1 MNNETVFSIFK
12 TDAEL
17 KDFMLDFLKNNIED
31 FRACE
36 NEFDISMS
44 NLKNSLSQEKA
55 EELTEL
61 ISLMYRKVI
70 AGIKYELMLGI
81 KANYD
86 YYNAPATGNFL
97 ESDMGIYTKE
107 KTLNMLPTCVEAQR
121 NIIRLNKR
129 LEIEDGEFYDGIR
142 EYFIYLE
149 TVCPKLAHYF
159 GYIMANDL
167 FTEIVPGYAPSIE
180 HTGRYTFLLEE
191 YFGCKLDVTG
201 RVADCEVDLN
211 G

>member
-1 MNNETVFSIFK
+1 MNNETVFGIFK

-17 KDFMLDFLKNNIED
+17 KDFMLEYLKNNIED
-31 FRACE
+31 YRACE
-36 NEFDISMS
+36 NEFDISMTS
-44 NLKNSLSQEKA
+44 LKNSLSKEKS

-61 ISLMYRKVI
+61 ISSMYKKVV
-70 AGIKYELMLGI
+70 AGIKYEFMLGM

-86 YYNAPATGNFL
+86 YYEAPATGNFL

-107 KTLNMLPTCVEAQR
+107 KTLYMLPACVEAQR
-121 NIIRLNKR
+121 NITKLNKS

-142 EYFIYLE
+142 DYFIYLE

-159 GYIMANDL
+159 GYLMANDL
-167 FTEIVPGYAPSIE
+167 FAEIVPGYAPSIE

-191 YFGCKLDVTG
+191 YFGCKLQRTAEI
-201 RVADCEVDLN
+201 ADCVEDDN

>member
-1 MNNETVFSIFK
+1 MNNETVFNIFK

-17 KDFMLDFLKNNIED
+17 KNYMLEFLKNNIED

-36 NEFDISMS
+36 NEFDISMT
-44 NLKNSLSQEKA
+44 NLKNSLSKEKA

-61 ISLMYRKVI
+61 ISSMYKSVI
-70 AGIKYELMLGI
+70 AGIKYEIMLGM
-81 KANYD
+81 KANYE
-86 YYNAPATGNFL
+86 YFENPVTGNFL

-107 KTLNMLPTCVEAQR
+107 KTLYVLPVCVEAQR
-121 NIIRLNKR
+121 NIARLNKS

-159 GYIMANDL
+159 GYLIANDL
-167 FTEIVPGYAPSIE
+167 FAELVPGYAPSIE
-180 HTGRYTFLLEE
+180 HTGRYTFILEE
-191 YFGCKLDVTG
+191 YFGCRLDMSAG
-201 RVADCEVDLN
+201 IRDCVVNDN